1 MTVGIL
7 LICHND
13 IGSQLIETAA
23 DMLER
28 MPTRVEHIDVH
39 QDDDPIDLLNNAR
52 RRVAELDTG
61 EGVLV
66 MTDMFGST
74 PSNIAHRLRDQHDV
88 QVLSGVNLPML
99 IRALNYPR
107 LPLPDM
113 TDKACSGGRQ
123 GIIQERGGQGT
134 SD

>member
-13 IGSQLIETAA
+13 IGGQLIETAT

-28 MPTRVEHIDVH
+28 LPTRLDHLDVR
-39 QDDDPIDLLNNAR
+39 QDDDPIDLLNAAR
-52 RRVAELDTG
+52 RRVADLDSG

-66 MTDMFGST
+66 LTDMYGST

-99 IRALNYPR
+99 VRALNYPR
-107 LPLPDM
+107 LSLDEM
-113 TDKACSGGRQ
+113 TTKACSGGRE
-123 GIIQERGGQGT
+123 GIIQEGATEGR
-134 SD
+134 S